1 MPSPLEPILHP
12 SPWRL
17 RLIGLSLLLGN
28 PLFGWIWS
36 SWLVQPY
43 ESPWLRGVMSALGGV
58 LMLPPV
64 ISDLSSPVTRVL
76 VPVIT
81 WVELPFFFS
90 WMYLNNAG
98 GTVWLS
104 SMCAMILI
112 YYHLTDWR
120 IATVGTISGALV
132 AWGLLNWLPHQ
143 SVPLAGL
150 ANLGAVD
157 AVVIAFSWG
166 CAILLGLSSAN
177 LRREHL
183 AHTLTTIGIMAH
195 ELRTPLSTAALI
207 GDAIQLEIERHP
219 EHPRAQQFEKLA
231 VRLHGLVRHMNHQI
245 DTQIANAKLLQLP
258 RYDQRI
264 LASKLVNEVTSNYP
278 YQSTRQREC
287 VQVLIRT
294 DFVFRASFTQFSQVL
309 DNMIKNALH
318 SLMAAD
324 SKYPPGAL
332 RIEVGVA
339 RNRGRIVVADDGM
352 GIDPALQA
360 KIFKPFFSSNR
371 GTGHGLGLAFCQQV
385 VQSAGGRIHVKS
397 EFAVG
402 AIFTIDL
409 PLAGS

>member
-36 SWLVQPY
+36 CWLVQPY
-43 ESPWLRGVMSALGGV
+43 ENAWLRGVMSALGGV

-81 WVELPFFFS
+81 WVDLPCFFS

-120 IATVGTISGALV
+120 IATVGTVSGALV
-132 AWGLLNWLPHQ
+132 AWGLLSWLTPQ
-143 SVPLAGL
+143 SAHLADL

-166 CAILLGLSSAN
+166 CAMLLGLSSAN

-207 GDAIQLEIERHP
+207 GDAIQLEIERQP
-219 EHPRAQQFEKLA
+219 DHPRAQQFEKLA

-264 LASKLVNEVTSNYP
+264 LASKLVNEVTSHYP
-278 YQSTRQREC
+278 FQSTRQREC

-385 VQSAGGRIHVKS
+385 VQSAGGRIQVKS